1 MGEPWLKLVGSPAR
15 GAAGQ
20 LVDAK
25 AWLLCLSLVT
35 LWGFPFE
42 TGQWRS
48 LILLVCQ
55 VSLVVSAPSLWS
67 QHGSRVPESRQPDT
81 CTREETLMWAATHER
96 KACGLRAP
104 SRSMRP

>member
-1 MGEPWLKLVGSPAR
+1 MPRRGSSA
-15 GAAGQ
+15 
-20 LVDAK
+20 
-25 AWLLCLSLVT
+25 CLVT

-42 TGQWRS
+42 TAQWRS

-81 CTREETLMWAATHER
+81 CTREETLRWAATHER
-96 KACGLRAP
+96 KALRAAGP
-104 SRSMRP
+104 EDLISGIISPQADR